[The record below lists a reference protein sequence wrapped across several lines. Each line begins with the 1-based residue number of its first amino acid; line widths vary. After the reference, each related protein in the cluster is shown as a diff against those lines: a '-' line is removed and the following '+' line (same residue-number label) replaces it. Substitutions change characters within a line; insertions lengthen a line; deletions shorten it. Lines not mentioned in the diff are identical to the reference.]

1 MTFKQ
6 GQPVRIR
13 SAEGHS
19 GALRWNTLL
28 GVLLW
33 IAMALPAA
41 AQNSAPEV
49 STPEAVAQEERVQLD
64 FEDVELAVLID
75 TIARLTGKNF
85 IYDDRVRGRVTIVSP
100 TSVTIDQAYAVFES
114 VLRVKGFTAVP
125 GPGGVMKVI
134 PVRDAKESNLE
145 TIMDQRESP
154 NRDLFVTRLIPLSY
168 IDAESITNTVKGL
181 VSKDASM
188 VAYAPTNTIIITDTS
203 ANIQR
208 LMNILDAID
217 IETHKEELAVI
228 KIRHADATTLAE
240 QVGEIYDST
249 VVSGTNSRPRPTRR
263 GAAPKPAATT
273 GTSGGRAP
281 IRIITDARTN
291 SLLVLASRAQLVD
304 IRSLVQQLDVPVVGG
319 GRIHVYYLKHSDAE
333 ELAQT
338 MNSLLTGQSAGGAGR
353 TGAAG
358 AGAQPLRSAVTQL
371 AEDINVTADPATN
384 SLVIQA
390 SKEAYETVIEVIEM
404 LDIARPQVLVEALI
418 MEVDVTDSID
428 LGFDGAMRYINGSL
442 DLYVNTAKGALT
454 AGVASFPL
462 PNLGG
467 DSGVRLA
474 DTDGTYYSAI
484 ITAAARDANINILS
498 APHILTSD
506 NEEAEIQIG
515 DNIPI
520 VTSRVDNATGN
531 VAGLSSSVNV
541 ERKDI
546 GVTLRVTPQISE
558 GDALRLKIYQQIS
571 QVNEALTEETGAA
584 TEVGVALSNRQVE
597 NTVVVNDGET
607 VVIGGLISE
616 RFVDEV
622 NKVPWLGD
630 IPFLGWLFKTIQKK
644 NQKINLLIFLTPHI
658 IRSAEDLE
666 YETVRKREE
675 FETSSGEYID
685 PVEAQRGTPNEK
697 DSPVRNRL
705 LIHSK
710 RYPQDRMREIEGA
723 RNEDSAKIEAARL
736 APVTQYGIRAGVF
749 SDERTAAA
757 TLTRLIDSGYD
768 GTLSSSQTGGV
779 LLFEIQIGPYN
790 DLEGAEQTFEILR
803 DAYSLDPA
811 ITILETEGP

>member
-1 MTFKQ
+1 MNFKQ

-13 SAEGHS
+13 SAESHRGV
-19 GALRWNTLL
+19 LRWDTIL

-41 AQNSAPEV
+41 AQDSAPEV
-49 STPEAVAQEERVQLD
+49 STLEAVAQEERVQLD

-125 GPGGVMKVI
+125 GPGGIMKVI

-145 TIMDQRESP
+145 TIMDQRESL

-228 KIRHADATTLAE
+228 KIRYADATTLAE

-249 VVSGTNSRPRPTRR
+249 VVGGTSSRPRPTRR
-263 GAAPKPAATT
+263 GATPKPAATT
-273 GTSGGRAP
+273 GASGGRAP
-281 IRIITDARTN
+281 IRIITDDRTN
-291 SLLVLASRAQLVD
+291 SLLVLASRSQLVD
-304 IRSLVQQLDVPVVGG
+304 IRSLVRQLDVPVVGG

-371 AEDINVTADPATN
+371 AEDISVTADPATN

-418 MEVDVTDSID
+418 MEVDVTDGIE

-442 DLYVNTAKGALT
+442 DLYVSTAAGALT

-462 PNLGG
+462 PSFGDLVSGTGG
-467 DSGVRLA
+467 AAARN
-474 DTDGTYYSAI
+474 TPYYTAI

-498 APHILTSD
+498 ARTS
-506 NEEAEIQIG
+506 
-515 DNIPI
+515 
-520 VTSRVDNATGN
+520 
-531 VAGLSSSVNV
+531 
-541 ERKDI
+541 
-546 GVTLRVTPQISE
+546 
-558 GDALRLKIYQQIS
+558 
-571 QVNEALTEETGAA
+571 
-584 TEVGVALSNRQVE
+584 
-597 NTVVVNDGET
+597 
-607 VVIGGLISE
+607 
-616 RFVDEV
+616 
-622 NKVPWLGD
+622 
-630 IPFLGWLFKTIQKK
+630 
-644 NQKINLLIFLTPHI
+644 
-658 IRSAEDLE
+658 
-666 YETVRKREE
+666 
-675 FETSSGEYID
+675 
-685 PVEAQRGTPNEK
+685 
-697 DSPVRNRL
+697 
-705 LIHSK
+705 
-710 RYPQDRMREIEGA
+710 
-723 RNEDSAKIEAARL
+723 
-736 APVTQYGIRAGVF
+736 
-749 SDERTAAA
+749 
-757 TLTRLIDSGYD
+757 
-768 GTLSSSQTGGV
+768 
-779 LLFEIQIGPYN
+779 
-790 DLEGAEQTFEILR
+790 
-803 DAYSLDPA
+803 
-811 ITILETEGP
+811 